1 MKSILEQFAY
11 GNINPSEGEIKKGS
25 RYERICISASSK
37 ENTLLAALEGDL
49 LDTFNRY
56 TNEMAEA
63 AIMAET
69 DKFIYGYRLG
79 VLMIMEVFQHKADSI
94 FGAEVW
100 L

>member
-25 RYERICISASSK
+25 RYERICNSTNDM
-37 ENTLLAALEGDL
+37 ENALLAVLEGDL
-49 LDTFNRY
+49 LDTFKKY
-56 TNEMAEA
+56 INEMAEA
-63 AIMAET
+63 ATMAET

-79 VLMIMEVFQHKADSI
+79 VLMTTEVYQRKVDSI